1 MLQDVKNNIG
11 DTKMENIIEQ
21 ENYKGCEIKIVYDTD
36 PLNPIEEYDSFGK
49 MICFHKRYILGHKHG
64 HSIESFQAFLK
75 ANEKD
80 IVVLPLYLYDHS
92 GITISTTPFN
102 CQWDSGQVGFIYATK
117 EQILKEYGVKR
128 ITSKIRE
135 KVEKLLITEVD
146 TYDKYL
152 TGEVYG
158 FVIEKNGEIE
168 DSCYGFYDTPEN
180 LIKECKSI
188 IDTYDEQLV
197 LAI

>member
-1 MLQDVKNNIG
+1 METIREEIYKNY
-11 DTKMENIIEQ
+11 T
-21 ENYKGCEIKIVYDTD
+21 IKIVVDD
-36 PLNPIEEYDSFGK
+36 MPLNPVEEFDSFGK
-49 MICFHKRYILGHKHG
+49 MVCFHRRYSLGHKHNLRG
-64 HSIESFQAFLK
+64 SDFDSLGDVKNYLIKEEK
-75 ANEKD
+75 AY
-80 IVVLPLYLYDHS
+80 IILPLYLYDHS

-102 CQWDSGQVGFIYATK
+102 CAFDSGQIGFIYATK

-128 ITSKIRE
+128 ITPKVKQ

-158 FVIEKNGEIE
+158 FQILKGEDIE

-180 LIKECKSI
+180 IITECKST
-188 IDTYDEQLV
+188 IDTYDEQLT
-197 LAI
+197 LTI

>member
-1 MLQDVKNNIG
+1 
-11 DTKMENIIEQ
+11 MENIIEQ
-21 ENYKGCEIKIVYDTD
+21 ENCKGCEIKIVYDTD
-36 PLNPIEEYDSFGK
+36 PINPVEEYDSFGK

-64 HSIESFQAFLK
+64 HSIESFQTFLK
-75 ANEKD
+75 ANEKS

-128 ITSKIRE
+128 ITPKIRE

-158 FVIEKNGEIE
+158 YQILKGEDIE
-168 DSCYGFYDTPEN
+168 DSCYGFYDNPEY
-180 LIKECKSI
+180 IITECKSI
-188 IDTYDEQLV
+188 IDTYDEQLT

>member
-1 MLQDVKNNIG
+1 
-11 DTKMENIIEQ
+11 MENIIEQ
-21 ENYKGCEIKIVYDTD
+21 ENCKGCEIKIVYDTD
-36 PLNPIEEYDSFGK
+36 PINPVEEYDSFGK

>member
-1 MLQDVKNNIG
+1 MKKIR
-11 DTKMENIIEQ
+11 EEI
-21 ENYKGCEIKIVYDTD
+21 YKDCTIKIIVDNN
-36 PLNPIEEYDSFGK
+36 PLNPVEEFDQFGK
-49 MICFHKRYILGHKHG
+49 MICFHNRYNLGHKHN
-64 HSIESFQAFLK
+64 HSLDSFQAFIK

-102 CQWDSGQVGFIYATK
+102 CQWDSGQVGFIYATR

-128 ITSKIRE
+128 ITPKIRR

-152 TGEVYG
+152 TGGVYG
-158 FVIEKNGEIE
+158 FQILKGGDIE
-168 DSCYGFYDTPEN
+168 DSCWSFYDTPEN
-180 LIKECKSI
+180 IIKECKST
-188 IDTYDEQLV
+188 IDTYDEQLT